1 MKGLTFVEAREKI
14 IECIESTIQSYTD
27 RNNDN
32 TTSIGI
38 KRIYLFILPL
48 IALLL
53 MIYESNTIN
62 TNYHDYESHK
72 NYKLLILSLLLFI
85 IMCVNMRLMYC
96 SSGGSISKK
105 GPTSGKLGKCSNNID
120 NTCVYCNAVV

>member
-1 MKGLTFVEAREKI
+1 MPPESEIKIVHIKMKGLTFVEAREKI

-32 TTSIGI
+32 TTNVGI
-38 KRIYLFILPL
+38 KRSYLFILPL

-96 SSGGSISKK
+96 SSGGS
-105 GPTSGKLGKCSNNID
+105 G
-120 NTCVYCNAVV
+120 